1 MKNGSQG
8 KIYLIPTPLGEP
20 FEAHLH
26 TIPPYVIEI
35 IHSLDTFIAERAKTA
50 RHFIKATKQPIP
62 LSNLLIFE
70 LDDKGQFNEYQEITD
85 ILQTGKSIGILSEA
99 GCPGV
104 ADPGAAVVA
113 WAHRQGVEVVP
124 LVGPSSILLAL
135 MASGMNGQSFTFH
148 GYVSA
153 KREDLGKDLKKLE
166 ETARRL
172 NQTQIFIE
180 TPYRNGQM
188 IEAAFKF
195 LQPNTRFG
203 IAADLTTPPQYIAV
217 KTIAEW
223 KKTTLPELHKHP
235 IVFLI
240 L

>member
-188 IEAAFKF
+188 IEAAFKV

-203 IAADLTTPPQYIAV
+203 IAADLTTPPQYIAA

-223 KKTTLPELHKHP
+223 RKTEIPDLHKRAT
-235 IVFLI
+235 IFLI
-240 L
+240 G